1 MGVCQTTHKTKL
13 AQINESKEMSHD
25 FDEEA
30 EVPTSAPTTTA
41 TATVARRIIRS
52 GWEGVSAV
60 KDADSPYATRLR
72 IEDEPII
79 IKFLSDEP
87 YASWRQH
94 WMERQGQKSFVCLG
108 EDCPLCKAGNRPSKR
123 HAFNVALLTEG
134 EAPALRSLEVG
145 PRVIDQLKNF
155 HNSERTGPLDKHYWA
170 ISRTGKGAT
179 SSTLLQMVK
188 AADLEE
194 WNLSALTEAEAIEFN
209 ETAYNEDIIQV
220 PTKRDLMQIASEELG
235 YDN

>member
-1 MGVCQTTHKTKL
+1 M
-13 AQINESKEMSHD
+13 AHD

-30 EVPTSAPTTTA
+30 EVPTSAPTAVA
-41 TATVARRIIRS
+41 TAPAARRIIRS

-94 WMERQGQKSFVCLG
+94 WVERQGQKSFVCIS
-108 EDCPLCKAGNRPSKR
+108 EFDECPLCDAGNRPSIR
-123 HAFNVALLTEG
+123 IAFNVVLLASDG
-134 EAPALRSLEVG
+134 NHALRSYEVG

-155 HNSERTGPLDKHYWA
+155 HNDPRTGPLSKHFWA
-170 ISRTGKGAT
+170 VSKTGKGAT
-179 SSTLLQMVK
+179 SATAHQLVRDR
-188 AADLEE
+188 DLEE
-194 WNLSALTEAEAIEFN
+194 WGINSFTDADQSYWSEKAY
-209 ETAYNEDIIQV
+209 TADIIQI
-220 PTKRDLMQIASEELG
+220 PNRSDLLSIAAEEA
-235 YDN
+235 